1 MADLKLT
8 LACWNYDRTR
18 ALMDGS
24 VRPQGIELTYLNLF
38 VAEAFQRMMRDHEF
52 EVSELGL
59 TFYIGSLDLED
70 PPFVA
75 IPVFPLRFFSPLRD
89 LCERRERHRVPAG
102 PDRQK
107 GRRALH
113 LRTRCR

>member
-38 VAEAFQRMMRDHEF
+38 VAEAFQRMMRDRATYAA
-52 EVSELGL
+52 SG
-59 TFYIGSLDLED
+59 
-70 PPFVA
+70 
-75 IPVFPLRFFSPLRD
+75 
-89 LCERRERHRVPAG
+89 ERRHGRGWRQAPAG
-102 PDRQK
+102 R
-107 GRRALH
+107 
-113 LRTRCR
+113 